1 MCWYASMSAQR
12 IGTCTVCLTVVT
24 LPYVRRERAVMLS
37 ALPGPSRL
45 VAGELAVRGA
55 VRAGGLDAEPLDLVL
70 LVVLEVALE
79 PEPLRLALVGEDVR
93 RHPVEE
99 PAVVADHDGAAR
111 ELQQR
116 ALQAGE
122 RLDVEVVGGLVEQQ
136 QVAALLEG
144 QGEVEPVPLATGQH
158 ASRLLLVGALEPER
172 GDVGPRGHLDVA
184 DLDVVEAVGDDV
196 PQRLLRVDA
205 AAVLLDIRQLDRL
218 ADLDLAVVGLLLAD
232 QHLEQRGLARTV
244 GADDADARQR
254 EREVVDQDPVT
265 EALGEALRLDDDA
278 AQARARRD
286 LDLLEVELAELLGLR
301 GHLLVPGQTGLALR
315 LPRLGAG
322 ADPLQLVL
330 QALLALGV
338 LGALALEAGGL
349 GLEVGGVVALVGVVP
364 AAVELEDPLG
374 DIVEEVPVVGDGD
387 DGAGVLLEVLL
398 EPGHALGVEVVGGL
412 V

>member
-116 ALQAGE
+116 AIQAGE

-136 QVAALLEG
+136 QVAALLER

-158 ASRLLLVGALEPER
+158 ARRLLLVGALETER

-205 AAVLLDIRQLDRL
+205 AAVLLDVGQLDRL

-232 QHLEQRGLARTV
+232 QHLEQRGLARTI
-244 GADDADARQR
+244 GADDADDAVARQR

-265 EALGEALRLDDDA
+265 EALGEVLRLDDDA

-286 LDLLEVELAELLGLR
+286 LDLLEVELAELVGLR
-301 GHLLVPGQTGLALR
+301 GHLLVPGQAGLAL
-315 LPRLGAG
+315 G
-322 ADPLQLVL
+322 
-330 QALLALGV
+330 
-338 LGALALEAGGL
+338 
-349 GLEVGGVVALVGVVP
+349 
-364 AAVELEDPLG
+364 
-374 DIVEEVPVVGDGD
+374 
-387 DGAGVLLEVLL
+387 
-398 EPGHALGVEVVGGL
+398 
-412 V
+412 